1 MPISDCLLQSAI
13 ENWQSEF
20 NMEPFRNLLESDRI
34 HVIDGAMGTML
45 YAKGVY
51 INRCYDEL
59 NLSNPDL
66 VREIH
71 TEYLRAGADIIETN
85 TFGATAHKLHQY
97 GLEGS
102 LRDINRTAAQIAR
115 EAAAEKAYVA
125 GAIGPLGLRIEPYGP
140 TSYDE
145 AKEMFKDQA
154 SALLEGGVDLFLVE
168 TFSDVSEI
176 RQAIHAIREL
186 CDLPIIAQMTIMTD
200 GNTTFGTTPELF
212 TARLDEWGADVIGLN
227 CGVGPAIILGALEKM
242 RSVTKKKLSAQP
254 NAGLPRDVQGRQ
266 FYMCSPEY
274 MSKFAKRF
282 IQSGA
287 KFIGG
292 CCGTTPAHIKL
303 ISDAVRAASP
313 RAQGVVL
320 SSGAL
325 ADVEEIT
332 PADIKVVP
340 PAERSNWSRKIT
352 LGEFVTSVEVLPPKG
367 VDAQK
372 TLDSIRLLKERGVD
386 GVNIPDGARA
396 QSRMSAMA
404 TAVLVEQQIGIESVL
419 HYCCRDRNLLGMM
432 SDLLGAAALGLR
444 NLLLITGDPPKMGP
458 YPDAT
463 AVFDID
469 AIGLTNMVNKLN
481 HGLDIGNNPIGQ
493 PTAFC
498 IGVGVNPGAINLDE
512 EIHRFEYKVEAGAQY
527 AITQPVF
534 DTGQLVDFLK
544 RIEHVR
550 IPIIAGIWP
559 LVSYRNAEFLHNE
572 VPGVRVTPAI
582 MDRMRAASAI
592 SKEAGRDEGLKI
604 ARESLLEVRD
614 QIQGVQVS
622 APFGNVKY
630 ALDVFD
636 VLEGFEVTAG
646 TRSSHSQS

>member
-1 MPISDCLLQSAI
+1 
-13 ENWQSEF
+13 
-20 NMEPFRNLLESDRI
+20 
-34 HVIDGAMGTML
+34 
-45 YAKGVY
+45 
-51 INRCYDEL
+51 YDEL
-59 NLSNPDL
+59 NLSAPDL

-71 TEYLRAGADIIETN
+71 TEYIRAGADIIETN
-85 TFGATAHKLHQY
+85 TFGATAPKLQQY
-97 GLEGS
+97 GLEGN
-102 LRDINRTAAQIAR
+102 LHEINAVAAKVAR
-115 EAAAEKAYVA
+115 EAAGERAYVA

-140 TSYDE
+140 TSFAE
-145 AKEMFKDQA
+145 ARDMFKAQA
-154 SALLEGGVDLFLVE
+154 VALAEGGVDLFCLE

-176 RQAIHAIREL
+176 RQAIAAVRDV
-186 CDLPIIAQMTIMTD
+186 CDLPIITQMTIMTD
-200 GNTTFGTTPELF
+200 GNTMFGTTPELF
-212 TARLDEWGADVIGLN
+212 TERLDEWGADVIGLN
-227 CGVGPAIILGALEKM
+227 CGVGPAIILTALEKM
-242 RSVTKKKLSAQP
+242 REVTKKKLSAQP

-282 IQSGA
+282 IQAGA

-303 ISDAVRAASP
+303 ISDSVRAASP
-313 RAQGVVL
+313 RTQRIAF
-320 SSGAL
+320 SGGA
-325 ADVEEIT
+325 AATVEDT
-332 PADIKVVP
+332 APDIRVVP
-340 PAERSNWSRKIT
+340 PEERSNWGRKIE

-367 VDAQK
+367 VDAKK
-372 TLDSIRLLKERGVD
+372 TLDSIRLLKEAGVD

-396 QSRMSAMA
+396 QSRMSAIA

-444 NLLLITGDPPKMGP
+444 NILVITGDPPKMGP

-469 AIGLTNMVNKLN
+469 SIGLTNMVNKLN
-481 HGLDIGNNPIGQ
+481 HGMDLGNNPIGE

-512 EIHRFEYKVEAGAQY
+512 EIKRFEWKVEAGAQY

-534 DTGQLVDFLK
+534 DTGQLRDFLK

-559 LVSYRNAEFLHNE
+559 LVSFRNAEFLHNE
-572 VPGVRVTPAI
+572 VPGVRVTPSI

-592 SKEAGRDEGLKI
+592 SKEAGREEGLKI
-604 ARESLLEVRD
+604 ARESLVEVREE
-614 QIQGVQVS
+614 IQGVQVS

-630 ALDVFD
+630 ALEVFQA
-636 VLEGFEVTAG
+636 LPEF
-646 TRSSHSQS
+646 SHG

>member
-1 MPISDCLLQSAI
+1 MQPFQELLST
-13 ENWQSEF
+13 
-20 NMEPFRNLLESDRI
+20 DRI
-34 HVIDGAMGTML
+34 LVVDGAMGTML

-59 NLSNPDL
+59 NLSSPDL

-71 TEYLRAGADIIETN
+71 TEYIRAGADIIETN
-85 TFGATAHKLHQY
+85 TFGATAHKLQQY
-97 GLEGS
+97 GFEGN
-102 LRDINRTAAQIAR
+102 LHEINALAARIAR
-115 EAAAEKAYVA
+115 EAAGDRVYVA
-125 GAIGPLGLRIEPYGP
+125 GAIGPLGLRIEPSGP
-140 TSYDE
+140 TSFDE
-145 AKEMFKDQA
+145 ARDLFKAQA
-154 SALLEGGVDLFLVE
+154 IALIEGGVDLFCLE
-168 TFSDVSEI
+168 TVPGVAEI
-176 RQAIHAIREL
+176 RQAVAAVREI

-200 GNTTFGTTPELF
+200 GNTMFGTTPELF
-212 TARLDEWGADVIGLN
+212 TERLDQWGADVIGLN
-227 CGVGPAIILGALEKM
+227 CGVGPAIILSALEKM
-242 RSVTKKKLSAQP
+242 REVTKKKLSAQP

-282 IQSGA
+282 IQAGA

-303 ISDAVRAASP
+303 ISDSVRAASP
-313 RAQGVVL
+313 RAQQSVF
-320 SSGAL
+320 SSSATT
-325 ADVEEIT
+325 VEIT
-332 PADIKVVP
+332 APDIHVVP
-340 PAERSNWSRKIT
+340 PEERSGWGRKIA

-367 VDAQK
+367 VDAKK
-372 TLDSIRLLKERGVD
+372 TLDSIRLLKEAGVD

-396 QSRMSAMA
+396 QSRMSAIA
-404 TAVLVEQQIGIESVL
+404 TAVLVEQQIGIQSVL

-444 NLLLITGDPPKMGP
+444 NILVITGDPPKMGP

-469 AIGLTNMVNKLN
+469 SIGLTNMVNKLN
-481 HGLDIGNNPIGQ
+481 HGLDLGNNPIGE

-512 EIHRFEYKVEAGAQY
+512 KIKRFEWKVEAGAQY

-534 DTGQLVDFLK
+534 DTGQLRDFLK
-544 RIEHVR
+544 RIEHLR

-572 VPGVRVTPAI
+572 VPAVRVTPSSMA
-582 MDRMRAASAI
+582 RMRAASNI

-614 QIQGVQVS
+614 VIHGVQVS
-622 APFGNVKY
+622 AQFGNVKY
-630 ALDVFD
+630 ALEVFD
-636 VLEGFEVTAG
+636 ALEDFNAPAAEEQSNAEGGSGPQSSVVPLNSTAG
-646 TRSSHSQS
+646 RNL